1 MFRAEDGAAYFRARA
16 AYYRARA
23 SEMRARAEEGKTEEA
38 HAVFRKLEESWLR
51 LAETAEQGTSD
62 SV

>member
-1 MFRAEDGAAYFRARA
+1 
-16 AYYRARA
+16 
-23 SEMRARAEEGKTEEA
+23 MRARAEEGKTEEA